1 MSLSCRHSS
10 KHLRHWTHHNRNQI
24 WVAFHLSLFNCCF
37 VAQKRGI
44 GHNMTAN
51 WPMPISL
58 HVTVMPAFFWTFLA
72 LNIPQL
78 QTDAH
83 FITHCCHADILPN
96 TLGTDTYTTTANRCL
111 FHNALVLCQLSSKQM
126 PISQHVAV
134 MPTFFQTPQEL
145 NMPQLQTDR
154 RLFHFMSLSCQHSSK
169 HLRHS
174 TYHNCNQI
182 SSFSSI
188 TV

>member
-1 MSLSCRHSS
+1 
-10 KHLRHWTHHNRNQI
+10 
-24 WVAFHLSLFNCCF
+24 
-37 VAQKRGI
+37 
-44 GHNMTAN
+44 MTAN

-72 LNIPQL
+72 PNIPQL

-126 PISQHVAV
+126 PISQHVTV
-134 MPTFFQTPQEL
+134 MPTFFQTDAYFTARCCHANILPNSSGIEHATTANRQTPISLYVTVMPTFFQTLEAF
-145 NMPQLQTDR
+145 NIPQLQPD
-154 RLFHFMSLSCQHSSK
+154 K
-169 HLRHS
+169 
-174 TYHNCNQI
+174 
-182 SSFSSI
+182 
-188 TV
+188 